1 MNQPSKII
9 SDMFTATEI
18 ALLAQDCD
26 SRPIAETDNTINI
39 NKNFDYQISGSASNR
54 IIKPKLDKLFGPEHT
69 VSQGCYKI
77 VSVPYG
83 THIDND
89 GFRQRHYTHSLDT
102 KFETAILIPL
112 IEDTRFCTITFD
124 VFTDELHGMGKLL
137 PAKFETGSNSFDLT
151 ELDHIAQPARE
162 QISRF
167 NIDTVFRWKLGSA
180 MTWHKNQLHTS
191 TNFAKFGLVK
201 KFIIIF
207 VA

>member
-18 ALLAQDCD
+18 ALLVQDCD
-26 SRPIAETDNTINI
+26 IRPVAEIDNSINI
-39 NKNFDYQISGSASNR
+39 SKNFDYQISGSASNK

-77 VSVPYG
+77 ISAPYG

-89 GFRQRHYTHSLDT
+89 GFRQQHYAHSHDA
-102 KFETAILIPL
+102 KFETAVLIPL
-112 IEDTRFCTITFD
+112 VEDPRFCTITFD
-124 VFTDELHGMGKLL
+124 IFTDEIHGMSKLL

-180 MTWHKNQLHTS
+180 VTWHKNQLHTS